1 MVERTWEFDVDE
13 PLINRDYLM
22 ENLFST
28 VDKTNENK
36 FKAKLENSEY
46 LKITLC
52 NNSGKYEVGVER
64 KTADKDTLEQW
75 NLKYD
80 SILRDSPYPDG
91 LKFTYESFKNKE
103 KENVVKN
110 LNKYMFGRYLHSFI
124 QTILF
129 AIITD
134 IDRKIDNILDFNFAE
149 Y

>member
-1 MVERTWEFDVDE
+1 MVEKTWEFDIDN

-22 ENLFST
+22 ENLFSIA
-28 VDKTNENK
+28 DKTNENK
-36 FKAKLENSEY
+36 FKAKLENGEY

-52 NNSGKYEVGVER
+52 NNSGKYEVGVEK

-80 SILRDSPYPDG
+80 SSLRDSSYPEEI
-91 LKFTYESFKNKE
+91 KFTYESFKDKE

-110 LNKYMFGRYLHSFI
+110 LDEYMFGRYLHSFI
-124 QTILF
+124 QAIIF

-134 IDRKIDNILDFNFAE
+134 IDRKVNDILDFNFAE